1 MASPPTSHPITHA
14 VPTDRLDPFVV
25 ATGPSIPPIE
35 RIALFSEEQWEQFI
49 DEWASSLPDYQKV
62 ERAPGA
68 GDKGCDVIGFPV
80 EGGPVWDN
88 YQCKHYDKPLAPTD
102 VWVEFGKLCFY
113 TFIGDY
119 SVPRKYRFVA
129 PRNVGTK
136 LASLLRRPAVLKE
149 ELFKNWDGYCR
160 DGIKESAV
168 PLTDELKA
176 HIEQIDF
183 SIFSYLPVLDAIQQ
197 HMNTPYFVARFGL
210 GLPPR
215 PQTAPPP
222 SSPTASETRYVQQ
235 LFEAYSDNRKTQLS
249 VVDHLPATLKRH
261 YDRSREAFYS
271 AEALR
276 NFSRDKLPGDEF
288 KTLQDQ
294 VFVGVVDTCS
304 AVHPCGFTR
313 LVATT
318 SRAAQLAITSS
329 PLIGKTEIGDLHGI
343 CHQLANED
351 RLVWVEKEEDSN
363 AG

>member
-1 MASPPTSHPITHA
+1 
-14 VPTDRLDPFVV
+14 VPTERLDPFVV

-35 RIALFSEEQWEQFI
+35 RIALFSEEQWEQFV

-62 ERAPGA
+62 ERASGA

-80 EGGPVWDN
+80 EGGPIWDN

-113 TFIGDY
+113 TSIGDY

-149 ELFKNWDGYCR
+149 ELFKNWNGYCR
-160 DGIKESAV
+160 DGIKESPV
-168 PLTDELKA
+168 PLTDELRA
-176 HIEQIDF
+176 HIEKLDF
-183 SIFSYLPVLDAIQQ
+183 SIFGYVPVLDAIQQ
-197 HMNTPYFVARFGL
+197 HMSTPYFVARFGL

-215 PQTAPPP
+215 PPTAPPP
-222 SSPTASETRYVQQ
+222 ANPTADETRYVQQ
-235 LFEAYSDNRKTQLS
+235 LFEAYSDNRKVQLS
-249 VVDHLPATLKRH
+249 IVDHLPVTLRRH

-288 KTLQDQ
+288 RTLQNQ

-304 AVHPCGFTR
+304 APHSCGFTR

-318 SRAAQLAITSS
+318 DRAAQLAITSS